1 MLYEVMRWFMRQVVE
16 QVDRCRI
23 AFKQG
28 ESSAVE

>member
-1 MLYEVMRWFMRQVVE
+1 MPYEVMRRFMEQVVE

-23 AFKQG
+23 AFRQG